1 MIQKSYNYYNR
12 SYAIEQ
18 IQTYDNSNRID
29 FNLDCQRGLVWDDK
43 RQQDLIDTLMMG
55 ERIPEFHVIK
65 EDTDPIFRVADG
77 KQRLTNILLFINN
90 KLSWK
95 KREADPAFYPLFGNK
110 NSLYFKELP
119 KEYQTAILN
128 TEISFACY
136 RDMDERAI
144 TKLFRKLNAGV
155 PLSSF
160 ARGLAGN
167 ITIKTGFLN
176 ELMAHPVIEKVFS
189 VSMIEKD
196 DAELTLLRIL
206 LLLDTVTPNE
216 SIGALDLR
224 PTAIFS
230 YIPDVVMASN
240 EEIGAWTKKMERG
253 RAIIKKY
260 LDILDTYDD
269 SLRTSKS
276 STLLFTVLYAYTYDL
291 NDTQLFK
298 LYNMI
303 NATSASAVVGAG
315 ADFSAPKIQTWIRY
329 INKNFL
335 PEVMR

>member
-18 IQTYDNSNRID
+18 IQAYDNSKRID
-29 FNLDCQRGLVWDDK
+29 FNLDCQRGLVWDEK

-65 EDTDPIFRVADG
+65 EDTDPVFRVADG

-90 KLSWK
+90 KLQWK
-95 KREADPAFYPLFGNK
+95 KHEADPAFLPLFKNK
-110 NSLYFKELP
+110 NGLYFKELP
-119 KEYQTAILN
+119 QEYQTAILN

-176 ELMAHPVIEKVFS
+176 ELIGHPVIEKIFS
-189 VSMIEKD
+189 TSMIEKD

-206 LLLDTVTPNE
+206 LMLDMVTPGE
-216 SIGALDLR
+216 SIDALDLR
-224 PTAIFS
+224 PTVVFS
-230 YIPDVVMASN
+230 YIPDIISASD
-240 EEIGAWTKKMERG
+240 EEIGIWVKKMERS
-253 RAIIKKY
+253 RIIIKKY
-260 LDILDTYDD
+260 LDILDTYND
-269 SLRTSKS
+269 SLRTTKS
-276 STLLFTVLYAYTYDL
+276 STLLFTILYAYTYNL
-291 NDTQLFK
+291 NDFQLFK

-303 NATSASAVVGAG
+303 NATPASRVVGAG
-315 ADFSAPKIQTWIRY
+315 ADFSTSKVQTWIRY

-335 PEVMR
+335 PEIL